1 MANVAV
7 EFLVENL
14 MQLLRDNAEL
24 ILGVKEAAESLLQD
38 LNDFNAFLKQ
48 AAKCRNENDV
58 LKELVKKIRTVVNS
72 AEDAIDKFVIE
83 AKLHKD
89 KGVTRVLDLPHY
101 KRVRE
106 VAGEIKA
113 IRNKVR
119 EIRQNNAIG
128 LQALQ
133 DEDLSA
139 RSVEERKVSH
149 EILYVHCLSL
159 QSNSNSLANNF
170 FCASL
175 HASLL
180 MKD

>member
-14 MQLLRDNAEL
+14 MQLLRDNVEL
-24 ILGVKEAAESLLQD
+24 ISGVKEAAESLLQD

-48 AAKCRNENDV
+48 AAKCHINENEV
-58 LKELVKKIRTVVNS
+58 LRELVKKIRTVVNS

-83 AKLHKD
+83 AKLHKH

-101 KRVRE
+101 KRVKE

-119 EIRQNNAIG
+119 EIRQTDAIG

-133 DEDLSA
+133 DDDLSA
-139 RSVEERKVSH
+139 RGSEERKVSH
-149 EILYVHCLSL
+149 PKHFFFLKKNWGNKLV
-159 QSNSNSLANNF
+159 SNLVTKINKIVSY
-170 FCASL
+170 
-175 HASLL
+175 
-180 MKD
+180 